1 MNNQYP
7 NWRLV
12 FDGVSNLLKAGI
24 GVVLMSPERKH
35 YLATAMLRFPY
46 TSNMAEYKACFFE
59 LKIALEM
66 EIKDLIAFSDFD
78 LLMHQMFKWNLE
90 SRHIP
95 HTSNALADVLA
106 TLYSMIQYPDDCD
119 IKEFIKIRSYPPG
132 TDSVAKGSLRKMS
145 YRFFLNEEI
154 LYKKISD
161 LGFLRCIDEEETDY
175 MKLWTTHE

>member
-1 MNNQYP
+1 MVENSRENDYQPLYTYFLDEKILFIGAVKDMNNQYP

-78 LLMHQMFKWNLE
+78 LLMHQMFKW
-90 SRHIP
+90 
-95 HTSNALADVLA
+95 
-106 TLYSMIQYPDDCD
+106 
-119 IKEFIKIRSYPPG
+119 
-132 TDSVAKGSLRKMS
+132 
-145 YRFFLNEEI
+145 
-154 LYKKISD
+154 
-161 LGFLRCIDEEETDY
+161 
-175 MKLWTTHE
+175 